1 MENATTIRSRLRDE
15 VYQIVENEFRTTMPN
30 SNTELPEFNKWRKDK
45 IYRTLALLSN
55 FLANNKSVMDSSAKN
70 YLNKEIRGIQ
80 SNVNNHEIGG

>member
-55 FLANNKSVMDSSAKN
+55 FLANNKTKYRFDKYVGLTQIFGYKRQITICN
-70 YLNKEIRGIQ
+70 Y
-80 SNVNNHEIGG
+80 NVN